1 MADTTQ
7 PVSYELAEQVRRLTE
22 ENERLR
28 ARVAVEES
36 GPPREPRE
44 PRRVW
49 RSVVVV
55 VLLAL
60 ATILAPAATIA
71 GWARVQLTSADAFVD
86 TFAPLADD
94 PNVQALVTDQAVAA
108 INNAVDIPGLTNE
121 VFTGIDQ
128 IGLPP
133 RAAAA
138 LKLLQTP
145 ATQGIQ
151 SFIQDS
157 VSNVVT
163 SAAFR
168 DLMRQGLRTAHD
180 SLVALQGD
188 LAGPDRAVTISGT
201 GEIGVQLKPIIAAVK
216 ARLVA
221 RGVAL
226 ASNIPE
232 IDKTIVVAK
241 TDAVPTIRTVYAAA
255 VAAGTWLPFV
265 VLALFA
271 GAVLTAARHRRA
283 LVAAAVCLAA
293 AMVVTAA
300 ALGGGRILF
309 TQRRGVGPLPGRRG
323 RRHLHAVADPR
334 CAAPSSPS
342 APSRSSSPR
351 SPGSPGRRILR
362 GDYGGRWSTR
372 PRRRETGLKPAAS
385 PPAGSVNGS
394 AHPHAPSALSSP
406 SWRPS

>member
-36 GPPREPRE
+36 APPRE

-49 RSVVVV
+49 RGVVVV
-55 VLLAL
+55 ILMAL

-157 VSNVVT
+157 VSNVV
-163 SAAFR
+163 A
-168 DLMRQGLRTAHD
+168 
-180 SLVALQGD
+180 
-188 LAGPDRAVTISGT
+188 
-201 GEIGVQLKPIIAAVK
+201 
-216 ARLVA
+216 
-221 RGVAL
+221 
-226 ASNIPE
+226 N
-232 IDKTIVVAK
+232 
-241 TDAVPTIRTVYAAA
+241 
-255 VAAGTWLPFV
+255 
-265 VLALFA
+265 
-271 GAVLTAARHRRA
+271 
-283 LVAAAVCLAA
+283 
-293 AMVVTAA
+293 
-300 ALGGGRILF
+300 
-309 TQRRGVGPLPGRRG
+309 
-323 RRHLHAVADPR
+323 
-334 CAAPSSPS
+334 
-342 APSRSSSPR
+342 
-351 SPGSPGRRILR
+351 
-362 GDYGGRWSTR
+362 
-372 PRRRETGLKPAAS
+372 
-385 PPAGSVNGS
+385 GSVQ
-394 AHPHAPSALSSP
+394 
-406 SWRPS
+406 

>member
-36 GPPREPRE
+36 APPRE

-49 RSVVVV
+49 RGVVVV
-55 VLLAL
+55 ILMAL

-293 AMVVTAA
+293 ATSA
-300 ALGGGRILF
+300 
-309 TQRRGVGPLPGRRG
+309 RR
-323 RRHLHAVADPR
+323 
-334 CAAPSSPS
+334 
-342 APSRSSSPR
+342 
-351 SPGSPGRRILR
+351 
-362 GDYGGRWSTR
+362 
-372 PRRRETGLKPAAS
+372 
-385 PPAGSVNGS
+385 
-394 AHPHAPSALSSP
+394 
-406 SWRPS
+406 